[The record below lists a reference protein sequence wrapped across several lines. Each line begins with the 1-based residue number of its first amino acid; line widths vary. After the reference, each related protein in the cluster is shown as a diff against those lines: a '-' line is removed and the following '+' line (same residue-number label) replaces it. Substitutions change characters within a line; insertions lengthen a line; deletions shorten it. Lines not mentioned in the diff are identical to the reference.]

1 MKNNKP
7 NKKNKNKIT
16 KNILGNFILWTLIII
31 ISLTLLNYTNVNKNS
46 TELSYSEFLSLI
58 QVNNE
63 NKSSIKNIVITGN
76 DLVAICEPNCNF
88 DSLSVKSFNVILPNH
103 DADKIEEWDTSF
115 NGSVK
120 IEIEKLTPGFMDYI
134 FQFSPWLLIIAFW
147 FFIMR
152 RMQGG
157 GGQGGGIFSFA
168 KSKAKIISPD
178 NPKVLFK
185 DVAGCEEAK
194 TELQEIVG
202 FLKNPKKYVKIGAKI
217 PRGALLLGPPGT
229 GKTLLAKAV
238 SGEAKVP
245 FFTISGA
252 EFVEMFVGVG
262 ASRVRD
268 LFDQAKKNSPSIIF
282 IDEIDA
288 VGRHRGAGL
297 GGGHDER
304 EQTLNQI
311 LVEMDGFDTKA
322 NVILLAATNRP
333 DVLDKALLR
342 PGRFDRQI
350 VVDTPDLKGREAI
363 LKIHVKKVPLDK
375 TVDLNTVAKGTPGL
389 TGADLENLVNESA
402 LLAARNNKAVV
413 SMVDFENAKDKVMMG
428 VERKSMILTPSDKKV
443 IAYHEAGHA
452 LVAYHTKGAD
462 PVHKITIIPRG
473 RALGITAQ
481 IPEIERFN
489 YPKSYMLGRL
499 DILMGGRCAEKL
511 VFNDT
516 STGAGNDIE
525 VATDIARK
533 MVCEWGMS
541 DNIGPLK
548 FGKGQ
553 EEVFLGKELSQ
564 QKNYSEEKSITIDSE
579 ITVLVKNAEKNADNI
594 LLKYRKQLDGIASA
608 LLDLETITG
617 MEMNK
622 IIVDGYKQPLSSDPP
637 SKTKTRRKSNKS
649 TE

>member
-1 MKNNKP
+1 MKKKKP
-7 NKKNKNKIT
+7 NNKNKNKIT
-16 KNILGNFILWTLIII
+16 KSILGNFILWSLIII
-31 ISLTLLNYTNVNKNS
+31 ISLTLLNYSSINKNS
-46 TELSYSEFLSLI
+46 VELPYSDFLSVI
-58 QVNNE
+58 QKGNQNE
-63 NKSSIKNIVITGN
+63 VSIEKIVITGN
-76 DLVAICEPNCNF
+76 ELFAVCSPECVIDT
-88 DSLSVKSFNVILPNH
+88 LSVKSFNVILPNH
-103 DADKIEEWDTSF
+103 DADKIEEWDSLF
-115 NGSVK
+115 KGNVK
-120 IEIEKLTPGFMDYI
+120 IEIEKMTPGLMDYI
-134 FQFSPWLLIIAFW
+134 FQFSPWLLIIGFW

-152 RMQGG
+152 RMQGGG

-168 KSKAKIISPD
+168 KSKAKLISPD
-178 NPKVLFK
+178 NPKILFK
-185 DVAGCEEAK
+185 HVAGCEEAK

-202 FLKNPKKYVKIGAKI
+202 FLKNPKKYIKIGAKI

-311 LVEMDGFDTKA
+311 LVEMDGFDTKS

-350 VVDTPDLKGREAI
+350 IVDTPDLRGREAI

-375 TVDLNTVAKGTPGL
+375 DVNLNTLAKGTPGL

-402 LLAARNNKAVV
+402 LLAVRNNKTVI
-413 SMVDFENAKDKVMMG
+413 SMIDFENAKDKVMMG
-428 VERKSMILTPSDKKV
+428 VERKSMIITPSDKKV
-443 IAYHEAGHA
+443 IAYHESGHA
-452 LVAYHTKGAD
+452 LVAYHTLGSD

-473 RALGITAQ
+473 RALGLTAQ

-511 VFNDT
+511 IFNDT

-541 DNIGPLK
+541 EKIGPIK
-548 FGKGQ
+548 FGKQ
-553 EEVFLGKELSQ
+553 EEEVFLGKELSQ
-564 QKNYSEEKSITIDSE
+564 QKNYSESKSITIDSE
-579 ITVLVKNAEKNADNI
+579 ITNLVKSAEKNADNI
-594 LLKYRKQLDGIASA
+594 LLKYNNQLENIATI
-608 LLDLETITG
+608 LIEKETISG
-617 MEMNK
+617 DDMRN
-622 IIVDGYKQPLSSDPP
+622 IIEGKLEILEDKPT
-637 SKTKTRRKSNKS
+637 SKPKTRRRRNDKVL
-649 TE
+649 

>member
-1 MKNNKP
+1 MSK
-7 NKKNKNKIT
+7 KKNKDKLT
-16 KNILGNFILWTLIII
+16 KNIINNFILWTLIIV
-31 ISLTLLNYTNVNKNS
+31 ISLTVLNYVDVSKKS
-46 TELSYSEFLSLI
+46 KEVPYSSFLSLLNDKQLNQSI
-58 QVNNE
+58 
-63 NKSSIKNIVITGN
+63 SSAVITGN
-76 DLVAICEPNCNF
+76 ELVASCDPGCYIDVDNSSITEF
-88 DSLSVKSFNVILPNH
+88 KVILPNITI
-103 DADKIEEWDTSF
+103 DKIDEWNNILSDT
-115 NGSVK
+115 VVIK
-120 IEIEKLTPGFMDYI
+120 IEKITPSMMDYF
-134 FQFSPWLLIIAFW
+134 FQFSPWILIIVFW

-157 GGQGGGIFSFA
+157 GGQGGIFSFA

-178 NPKVLFK
+178 SPKILFT

-202 FLKNPKKYVKIGAKI
+202 FLKNPKKYIAIGAKI

-350 VVDTPDLKGREAI
+350 VVDVPDLKGREAI
-363 LKIHVKKVPLDK
+363 LKIHTRKVRLAKD
-375 TVDLNTVAKGTPGL
+375 VDLSVIAKSTPGL
-389 TGADLENLVNESA
+389 AGADLENLVNEAA
-402 LLAARNNKAVV
+402 LLAARNNNKTI
-413 SMVDFENAKDKVMMG
+413 SMIDFENAKDKVMMG
-428 VERKSMILTPSDKKV
+428 NERKSMILTPKDKKI

-473 RALGITAQ
+473 QALGITAQ
-481 IPEIERFN
+481 IPEVERFN

-511 VFNDT
+511 IFNDT

-525 VATDIARK
+525 VATSIARQ
-533 MVCEWGMS
+533 MVCDWGMS
-541 DNIGPLK
+541 DKVGPLK
-548 FGKGQ
+548 FGRKN
-553 EEVFLGKELSQ
+553 EEVFLGRDYSQ
-564 QKNYSEEKSITIDSE
+564 QKNYSEEKSILIDQE
-579 ITVLVKNAEKNADNI
+579 ISALVKSAEKNADKI
-594 LLKYRKQLDGIASA
+594 LADFRHQLDDIAKE
-608 LLDLETITG
+608 LLEKETISGKQMT
-617 MEMNK
+617 N
-622 IIVDGYKQPLSSDPP
+622 IINGIVEEEPDKKN
-637 SKTKTRRKSNKS
+637 SKPKTTRRKSNK
-649 TE
+649 EA